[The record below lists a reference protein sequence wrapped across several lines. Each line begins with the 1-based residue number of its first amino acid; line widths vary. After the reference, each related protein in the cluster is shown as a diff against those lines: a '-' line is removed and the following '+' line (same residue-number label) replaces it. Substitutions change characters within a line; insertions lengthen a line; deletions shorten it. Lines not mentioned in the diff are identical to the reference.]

1 MLGSNTGS
9 RRKSNLTPLKSPCR
23 LGAEQLLVGEN
34 ESSRKEREM
43 KREKERERGEVSQ
56 SRIRKRSPDNFNK
69 TSIIPAVLLG
79 PSINMDPGSSGF
91 LAASS
96 LQGWAL
102 LGLLWDCS
110 LTSGSLRGPLR
121 ITGTPAPP
129 PSRGLGGL

>member
-1 MLGSNTGS
+1 
-9 RRKSNLTPLKSPCR
+9 
-23 LGAEQLLVGEN
+23 
-34 ESSRKEREM
+34 M